1 VDLINSHMSNCFWDD
16 YEGHKKLHLANWY
29 LVCMKKG
36 FGGLEVPNLKDLNLC
51 LLGNWVKR
59 YIRDDGKLWRS
70 VIDKKCRNGNILHS
84 DRRQASPFWK
94 GVMLAAQAVK
104 HGYRWVVRNGE
115 KNHFWEDTWFGTASW
130 LCNFGRCITFVT
142 KKQRRYLMYG

>member
-59 YIRDDGKLWRS
+59 YIRDVGKLWRS
-70 VIDKKCRNGNILHS
+70 VIDKKNVEMAIFFILI
-84 DRRQASPFWK
+84 
-94 GVMLAAQAVK
+94 
-104 HGYRWVVRNGE
+104 
-115 KNHFWEDTWFGTASW
+115 EDKLHPSGRV
-130 LCNFGRCITFVT
+130 LC
-142 KKQRRYLMYG
+142 